1 MNVLAQVLGLL
12 LTCGVLGL
20 GLAGLITLLRIR
32 QRNPARWR
40 AATIVPMA
48 ITGFVV
54 LRIVIDLARDPTS
67 HNLWPLEIVLAGLAS
82 TALMGILMFLR
93 WLVGKRE

>member
-1 MNVLAQVLGLL
+1 MNVLAEVLGLL
-12 LTCGVLGL
+12 LTCGVLAL

-32 QRNPARWR
+32 QRNPAKWR
-40 AATIVPMA
+40 AAMIVPVA
-48 ITGFVV
+48 IMGFVV

-67 HNLWPLEIVLAGLAS
+67 HNLWPLEILLAGLVS

-93 WLVGKRE
+93 WLVGRRE